1 MGSTTERGGRLL
13 SLDALRG
20 FDMLFI
26 MGLTGLVLAVC
37 KALGCGDS
45 ILAEQMRHAH
55 WHGLTH
61 RDTIFP
67 LFLFIAGVT
76 FPFSFAAQVEKG
88 RTCAQICLKLFR
100 RAATLVILGA
110 IYNGMLREGF
120 DNLRWASVLGRI
132 GLAWAGAALLY
143 VFCGVKARIAVA
155 SAILLVYGCALA
167 LCPAPDAPAGVDPF
181 SLEGNIAGWIDRHV
195 LPGQLY
201 LKTFDPEG
209 LCSTPPAVV
218 TAMLGMFCGDLI
230 RFNRPSL
237 TGGRKVALMLAVA
250 VAFAIVAALFASL
263 CPINKSLWTP
273 TFVLAAGAYSVAMF
287 ALFYWIVDVKGW
299 RRWTFPL
306 RVVGMNAIA
315 IYMLQAI
322 VDFRKVAKF
331 FLGGLA
337 DSVPEAFSPVV
348 LAAGYFVS
356 CWLVLWFLY
365 RKKTFLKV

>member
-1 MGSTTERGGRLL
+1 MGETTECGRRLL

-37 KALGCGDS
+37 KAFGCGDS

-76 FPFSFAAQVEKG
+76 FPFSFAAQIEKG

-100 RAATLVILGA
+100 RAAALVLLGA
-110 IYNGMLREGF
+110 IYNGMLRDGF

-132 GLAWAGAALLY
+132 GLAWAGAGLLY
-143 VFCGVKARIAVA
+143 VFGGLKLRIPVAVA
-155 SAILLVYGCALA
+155 ILVGYGCVLA
-167 LCPAPDAPAGVDPF
+167 LIPAPDAPAGTDPF
-181 SLEGNIAGWIDRHV
+181 SMQGCIAGWIDRHL

-209 LCSTPPAVV
+209 LCSAIPAIV
-218 TAMLGMFCGDLI
+218 TAMLGMFVGDLI
-230 RFNRPSL
+230 RFKHHTL
-237 TGGRKVALMLAVA
+237 TGGRKVALMFGVA
-250 VAFAIVAALFASL
+250 IVFAFAAALFAPL

-273 TFVLAAGAYSVAMF
+273 TFVLAAGAYSIAMF

-306 RVVGMNAIA
+306 RVVGMNAIT

-322 VDFRKVAKF
+322 VDFRKVAEF

-337 DSVPEAFSPVV
+337 SSVPDAFSPVV
-348 LAAGYFVS
+348 LAAGYFIS

-365 RKKTFLKV
+365 HKDTFLKV

>member
-1 MGSTTERGGRLL
+1 MGETMGREGRLL

-26 MGLTGLVLAVC
+26 MGLTGLVMAVC
-37 KALGCGDS
+37 KAFGCGDS
-45 ILAEQMRHAH
+45 VLADQMRHAQ

-67 LFLFIAGVT
+67 LFLFIAGAT
-76 FPFSFAAQVEKG
+76 FPFSFAAQVAKG

-100 RAATLVILGA
+100 RAAVLVLLGA

-132 GLAWAGAALLY
+132 GLAWAGAGLLY
-143 VFCGVKARIAVA
+143 VFCGVRTRLVIAV
-155 SAILLVYGCALA
+155 SILVGYGLSLA
-167 LCPAPDAPAGVDPF
+167 LVVAPDAPAEADPF
-181 SLEGNIAGWIDRHV
+181 SMQGCIVGWIDRHL

-209 LCSTPPAVV
+209 LCSTIPAVV

-230 RFNRPSL
+230 RFNRSSV
-237 TGGRKVALMLAVA
+237 TGGRKVVFMFVVALVL
-250 VAFAIVAALFASL
+250 AIVAALFAQF

-273 TFVLAAGAYSVAMF
+273 TFVLASGAYSVAMF

-337 DSVPEAFSPVV
+337 GSVPDTFSPVV

-365 RKKTFLKV
+365 RKKTFFKV